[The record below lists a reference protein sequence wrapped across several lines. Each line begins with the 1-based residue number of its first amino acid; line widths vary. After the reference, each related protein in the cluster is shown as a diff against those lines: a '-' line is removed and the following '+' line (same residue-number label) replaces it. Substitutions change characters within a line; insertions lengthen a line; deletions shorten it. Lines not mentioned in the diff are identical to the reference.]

1 MTQESKVVLGGF
13 ALSTLFLAGFQYHL
27 HTQSLA
33 ANLLVAQN
41 VNNAAK
47 VATSSAINAL
57 GKTEATRSA
66 SASATPA
73 RKTASA
79 SATVRPRVTA
89 SPTATP
95 ESTPEE

>member
-1 MTQESKVVLGGF
+1 MTKESKIVL
-13 ALSTLFLAGFQYHL
+13 LSLLGSTVALAGLQYHL

-33 ANLLVAQN
+33 ANMLVAQN
-41 VNNAAK
+41 VNNAVK
-47 VATSSAINAL
+47 TATSSAINAL

-73 RKTASA
+73 QKTASP

-95 ESTPEE
+95 EVTEEE